1 MATQTAPERVD
12 EPVAAAPSLLSEIRR
27 SMSGNIRQYG
37 MMIALLL
44 LVVMFQ
50 ILTDGLFLQP
60 RNVTSLLVQNGY
72 ILILAIGM
80 VMVII
85 AGHIDLSVGS
95 VSAFV
100 GATVALSMQRFD
112 LPWPAAILLG
122 LALGCLVGVWQ
133 GFWVAYVGIPAFIVT
148 LAGMLLFRGL
158 DLMILN
164 AESIP
169 VPESFQKIANG
180 YIPEMGPVTGYHNP
194 TLVLTLLAIAVI
206 VWLELKKRSE
216 LRSYGIAVPRLVIS
230 VLKLVV
236 VCGLLLVFGLLLASY
251 KGVPVVGL
259 ILGGLV
265 ILYTFITQRTV
276 LGRHIYAVGG
286 NSNAARLSGVD
297 TRRVDMFVMVNMGF
311 LAAIAGMVFTA
322 YLNAANPK
330 DGVNFELDAIAAVFV
345 GGAAVAGGVG
355 TVTGSM
361 IGGLV
366 MGVLNLGLAN
376 LSVDSNFVQIIKG
389 LVLLGAVAFDVY
401 SKSQGKPSFIGMM
414 LKGLQR
420 GGGDGSAGPGGGTGP
435 STPASE
441 GEEGTGFRNASRSHA
456 GMVES
461 AAPPTAQPSA
471 G

>member
-1 MATQTAPERVD
+1 MVTDKPSGTLSL
-12 EPVAAAPSLLSEIRR
+12 AAEIRR
-27 SMSGNIRQYG
+27 AMRGNIRQYG
-37 MMIALLL
+37 MMTALLL
-44 LVVMFQ
+44 LVLMFQ
-50 ILTDGLFLQP
+50 ILTGGLFLQP

-95 VSAFV
+95 VCAFI
-100 GATVALSMQRFD
+100 GATVALSMHQWH

-122 LALGCLVGVWQ
+122 LALGILVGLWQ

-169 VPESFQKIANG
+169 VPDAFQKIANG
-180 YIPEMGPVTGYHNP
+180 YLPEMGPNTGYHNP

-206 VWLELKKRSE
+206 VWLELRKRAE
-216 LRSYGIAVPRLVIS
+216 LRRYDMDVPRIAVTAS
-230 VLKLVV
+230 KLVV
-236 VCGLLLVFGLLLASY
+236 VCGLLLVFGMLLASY

-265 ILYTFITQRTV
+265 VLYTFITQRTV
-276 LGRHIYAVGG
+276 LGRHIYSVGG
-286 NSNAARLSGVD
+286 NANAARLSGVD
-297 TRRVDMFVMVNMGF
+297 TRRVDLFVMVNMAF
-311 LAAIAGMVFTA
+311 LAAIAGLVFTA

-330 DGVNFELDAIAAVFV
+330 DGVNFELDAIAAVFI

-355 TVTGSM
+355 TVSGS
-361 IGGLV
+361 IVGGLV

-376 LSVDSNFVQIIKG
+376 MSVDSNFVQIIKG

-401 SKSQGKPSFIGMM
+401 SKSQGRPSFIGMI
-414 LKGLQR
+414 LKGISR
-420 GGGDGSAGPGGGTGP
+420 GGGDTPGPAGPTPVRAGEAPTPTGVVHVARTHQDDLP
-435 STPASE
+435 EGMEKVSTGSE
-441 GEEGTGFRNASRSHA
+441 TS
-456 GMVES
+456 
-461 AAPPTAQPSA
+461 
-471 G
+471 

>member
-1 MATQTAPERVD
+1 VSAPKG
-12 EPVAAAPSLLSEIRR
+12 SLVRELR
-27 SMSGNIRQYG
+27 STLGGNVRQYG
-37 MMIALLL
+37 MIIALLL
-44 LVVMFQ
+44 LVAMFQ
-50 ILTDGLFLQP
+50 VLTHGLFLEP

-95 VSAFV
+95 VSAFI
-100 GATVALSMQRFD
+100 GATVALSMDRWGF
-112 LPWPAAILLG
+112 PWPAAILLG
-122 LALGCLVGVWQ
+122 LALGILVGLWQ

-169 VPESFQKIANG
+169 VPDSFQKIANG
-180 YIPEMGPVTGYHNP
+180 YLPEMGPNTGYHNP
-194 TLVLTLLAIAVI
+194 TLVLTLLAVAVI
-206 VWLELKKRSE
+206 VYLELRRRAD
-216 LRSYGIAVPRLVIS
+216 LRSYGMPTPSLTIS
-230 VLKLVV
+230 VIKLVV
-236 VCGLLLVFGLLLASY
+236 VCGLLIVFGLLLASY

-259 ILGGLV
+259 ILGSL
-265 ILYTFITQRTV
+265 ILLYSFITQRTV
-276 LGRHIYAVGG
+276 LGRHIYTVGG

-297 TRRVDMFVMVNMGF
+297 TRRIDLFVMVNMAF

-366 MGVLNLGLAN
+366 MGTLNLGLAN

-401 SKSQGKPSFIGMM
+401 SKNQGRPSFIGMII
-414 LKGLQR
+414 R
-420 GGGDGSAGPGGGTGP
+420 GVSSGRRAGPG
-435 STPASE
+435 
-441 GEEGTGFRNASRSHA
+441 
-456 GMVES
+456 S
-461 AAPPTAQPSA
+461 AAPTPVRAGESAVPTGVTNVSRTRRDDVPEGMEKVPPAPPA
-471 G
+471 

>member
-1 MATQTAPERVD
+1 MATQTAPAPTERPTRQGGSIVK
-12 EPVAAAPSLLSEIRR
+12 ELRTAL
-27 SMSGNIRQYG
+27 SGNIRQYG

-44 LVVMFQ
+44 LVAFFQ
-50 ILTDGLFLQP
+50 ISTDGLFLQP

-72 ILILAIGM
+72 VLILAIGM

-100 GATVALSMQRFD
+100 GATVALAMQHWH

-122 LALGCLVGVWQ
+122 LALGILVGVWQ
-133 GFWVAYVGIPAFIVT
+133 GFWVAYIGIPAFIVT

-180 YIPEMGPVTGYHNP
+180 YLPEMGPNTGYHNP
-194 TLVLTLLAIAVI
+194 TLVLTLVAIAVI
-206 VWLELKKRSE
+206 IYLELRRRAD
-216 LRSYGIAVPRLVIS
+216 LRTFGMTVPRLALTV
-230 VLKLVV
+230 VKLVV
-236 VCGLLLVFGLLLASY
+236 VCGLMLVFGLLLASY

-259 ILGGLV
+259 ILGALV
-265 ILYTFITQRTV
+265 VLYTFITQRTV

-286 NSNAARLSGVD
+286 NANAARLSGVD
-297 TRRVDMFVMVNMGF
+297 TRRVDLFVMVNMGL
-311 LAAIAGMVFTA
+311 LAAVAGMVFTA

-330 DGVNFELDAIAAVFV
+330 DGVGFELDAIAAVFV
-345 GGAAVAGGVG
+345 GGAAVAGGIG

-376 LSVDSNFVQIIKG
+376 MSVDSNFVQIIKG

-401 SKSQGKPSFIGMM
+401 SKSQGRQSFIGMIIN
-414 LKGLQR
+414 GLTRR
-420 GGGDGSAGPGGGTGP
+420 GAGSAGPSSPTPVRADEVATPTGVVHVARTHRDDLP
-435 STPASE
+435 E
-441 GEEGTGFRNASRSHA
+441 GLEPVPGRSDDTTG
-456 GMVES
+456 
-461 AAPPTAQPSA
+461 
-471 G
+471 